1 MWGFHISV
9 VRKKFKALSIRSSIN
24 SLIAVYMPLKQYNTI
39 QDNTSE
45 ADNLICLKSWNEWGD
60 GNFIEPE
67 LRYGKD
73 FLNVLR
79 EELNKYQQ

>member
-39 QDNTSE
+39 QDTEKQKENHTIST
-45 ADNLICLKSWNEWGD
+45 WGPRES
-60 GNFIEPE
+60 NSI
-67 LRYGKD
+67 Y
-73 FLNVLR
+73 VL
-79 EELNKYQQ
+79 

>member
-39 QDNTSE
+39 QDTQKQKENHTVST
-45 ADNLICLKSWNEWGD
+45 WGPRES
-60 GNFIEPE
+60 NSI
-67 LRYGKD
+67 Y
-73 FLNVLR
+73 VL
-79 EELNKYQQ
+79 

>member
-39 QDNTSE
+39 QGTEKQKENHTVST
-45 ADNLICLKSWNEWGD
+45 WGPRES
-60 GNFIEPE
+60 NSI
-67 LRYGKD
+67 Y
-73 FLNVLR
+73 VL
-79 EELNKYQQ
+79 

>member
-39 QDNTSE
+39 QDTEKQKENHTVST
-45 ADNLICLKSWNEWGD
+45 WGPRES
-60 GNFIEPE
+60 NSI
-67 LRYGKD
+67 Y
-73 FLNVLR
+73 VL
-79 EELNKYQQ
+79 